1 MSFIVEL
8 TIMNLMRKTQLSEWP
23 CSVAQTFDVFGDWWI
38 PLIMREV
45 FYGVR
50 RFDDFQRRLDIGRNV
65 LTTRLNHLV
74 EEGILTKV
82 PYQERPTRYEYRLT
96 DKGRDSVNVVLAAMR
111 WGDRWLAEH
120 GPPAIL
126 RDRRTGEIIRP
137 LVVDEMTGEPI
148 DIRHVTIEPGPG
160 FPDEYRGEDADHW
173 FPHAQAQA

>member
-1 MSFIVEL
+1 
-8 TIMNLMRKTQLSEWP
+8 MRKTHLGEWP

-74 EEGILTKV
+74 DEGILERV

-96 DKGRDSVNVVLAAMR
+96 DKGRASVNIVFAAMR
-111 WGDRWLAEH
+111 WGDDWLADH
-120 GPPAIL
+120 GPPAVL
-126 RDRRTGEIIRP
+126 RDRRTGAEVRP
-137 LVVDEMTGEPI
+137 LVIDEHTGEPI
-148 DIRHVTIEPGPG
+148 DPRQVTIEPGPG
-160 FPDEYRGEDADHW
+160 FPGEFRGRTADEW
-173 FPHAQAQA
+173 FPPLTASSD